1 MEWTWSDEHAS
12 ERRGPAAPPPVNVLT
27 VNPGSSSLKLA
38 VLDAD
43 DRLVADDVE
52 AKPAPG
58 STEALRSFLAA
69 AHRRRGCSRPAR
81 PRRQRRARHGDGRR
95 RCSAPVSTASRDL
108 APLHNPV
115 ALDAI
120 DALRELLPGTPIVVC
135 VDTAFHTTIPDAAAT
150 YAVPWEW
157 TTRHASAS
165 SASTGSA
172 TRYASRRAAEILGE
186 AAPESLRLVTCH
198 LGSGA
203 SLAAI
208 ADGVSVDTT
217 MGFTPL
223 DGLVMATRAG
233 RRRPRSRRV
242 GATPR
247 RLDGRRGRASARPR
261 ERPAR
266 RSRAD
271 RPTSA
276 SYVCRGRPATTL
288 APRARRH
295 GAPAD
300 HADRRDGGA
309 AGGLDALVF
318 TGGVGEGSARVRRA
332 AADRLA
338 FLGVELGPANE
349 SDPPPVDTDVSAPDA
364 TARTLVVHA
373 SEDIEMAR
381 EARTLVG

>member
-1 MEWTWSDEHAS
+1 
-12 ERRGPAAPPPVNVLT
+12 VNVLT

-52 AKPAPG
+52 AKPRDP
-58 STEALRSFLAA
+58 EALRGFLDAAPALAA
-69 AHRRRGCSRPAR
+69 AAVRLV
-81 PRRQRRARHGDGRR
+81 HGGNVVRDTAIVDDALRDRLDG
-95 RCSAPVSTASRDL
+95 VGDL
-108 APLHNPV
+108 APLHNPI

-120 DALRELLPGTPIVVC
+120 DALRELLPDTPVVVC

-150 YAVPWEW
+150 YAVPWDW
-157 TTRHASAS
+157 TTRHGLRKFGFHGFSH
-165 SASTGSA
+165 
-172 TRYASRRAAEILGE
+172 RYASRRAAEILGE

-233 RRRPRSRRV
+233 AVDPGLVAWVQRHDGLTAGEVERQLDRESGLLGLSGRSADVRELFAAADAGDARSRLALDV
-242 GATPR
+242 MVH
-247 RLDGRRGRASARPR
+247 RL
-261 ERPAR
+261 
-266 RSRAD
+266 
-271 RPTSA
+271 
-276 SYVCRGRPATTL
+276 TTL
-288 APRARRH
+288 I
-295 GAPAD
+295 GAMAV
-300 HADRRDGGA
+300 A

-332 AADRLA
+332 AADRLT

-373 SEDIEMAR
+373 REDIEMAR
-381 EARTLVG
+381 DARSLVLGTQNRK